1 MSNVSL
7 IDGHID
13 DDVVT
18 TKTLTDEQIIK
29 AIERCIG
36 KDFTALWYVETLD
49 QRTPISMRD
58 ILRVISNQK
67 AEIDELTEKLEC
79 LLCHATGNKLSK
91 STYSLRTMEVAVN
104 DEVQKCCEEAKAEA
118 VKEFVNEILSP
129 YAGKAYLNK
138 RDLEIIVENLAKYY

>member
-36 KDFTALWYVETLD
+36 KDFTALWYVETID

-67 AEIDELTEKLEC
+67 ADIERLQEKLS
-79 LLCHATGNKLSK
+79 HSIGVDNT
-91 STYSLRTMEVAVN
+91 
-104 DEVQKCCEEAKAEA
+104 
-118 VKEFVNEILSP
+118 KEYGCFP
-129 YAGKAYLNK
+129 F
-138 RDLEIIVENLAKYY
+138 D